1 MKNKRTKR
9 HHGFTLAEVLI
20 TLVIIGIIAAIT
32 VSTLSV
38 NLQKEHIE
46 RCKKVY
52 STLSQ
57 AANRAI
63 SDNGPMHVWELTS
76 DNQQENNRTFV
87 ENYILPY
94 IINAKDCGEDST
106 GQCKFEYKWLND
118 NEVKFLGGDW
128 YKIALN
134 DGSIIAF
141 QTNKTA
147 DNSYSWVLA
156 YTDVNGAKKPNKFAR
171 DIYTFVYWLQNP
183 NTDYRRGR
191 FEAYG
196 NDWPRESLITSQGT
210 NACNK
215 SSSGQLCAALL
226 MKDSWEIK
234 EDYPR

>member
-1 MKNKRTKR
+1 MTKKNA
-9 HHGFTLAEVLI
+9 FTLAEVLI

-94 IINAKDCGEDST
+94 IITQNGWEFNGFAWTRMIVFLSGE
-106 GQCKFEYKWLND
+106 
-118 NEVKFLGGDW
+118 
-128 YKIALN
+128 
-134 DGSIIAF
+134 
-141 QTNKTA
+141 TN
-147 DNSYSWVLA
+147 
-156 YTDVNGAKKPNKFAR
+156 P
-171 DIYTFVYWLQNP
+171 I
-183 NTDYRRGR
+183 
-191 FEAYG
+191 
-196 NDWPRESLITSQGT
+196 
-210 NACNK
+210 
-215 SSSGQLCAALL
+215 
-226 MKDSWEIK
+226 
-234 EDYPR
+234 